1 MAVEAL
7 KVSLGSRSYFSFFM
21 EIEKAHHLLDG
32 GLFFCLMVYMVTR
45 VLWVRPFSFSSFIDG
60 IIYFY

>member
-1 MAVEAL
+1 MIFL
-7 KVSLGSRSYFSFFM
+7 FFM

-45 VLWVRPFSFSSFIDG
+45 VLWVRSFSFSSFIDG

>member
-7 KVSLGSRSYFSFFM
+7 KVSLGSRSYFSFLM

-32 GLFFCLMVYMVTR
+32 GLFS
-45 VLWVRPFSFSSFIDG
+45 VLWSIWSQGFYGLDPFLFPLLLMA
-60 IIYFY
+60 